1 LIVESIPFLQQP
13 AVSAF
18 LQAFE
23 YASESVVI
31 TGLDVEK
38 AEDRFLFVNQVF
50 LQRTGYSLEELR
62 GKTPRILQG
71 KDTNRV
77 VLDRLRQTL
86 GRGQI
91 FVGQNT
97 NYRKDGSE
105 YIVRWFIAPLKDES
119 GRQVAWFSMQ
129 KEVSP
134 LPNAQEEAMFLA
146 AALNQTADAIT
157 ITDLKGEIL
166 FVNAAFSRMTG
177 YQMGDVRGENVRILQ
192 SGKQSRSFYADMWD
206 VLIGGDTFRSTFI
219 NRRKDGS
226 LYFEEKTISPV
237 LDHLG
242 EPQYF
247 VSIGKNITEL
257 MEKSNAYANKAYH
270 DALTGL
276 YNRLKFDEVME
287 RKFATAWPPPH
298 PFSLVVMDL
307 DNFKII
313 NDEYGHAVGDEVL
326 KQLAELMLGK
336 LRHNDMLVR
345 WGGEELVLLVDD
357 DADTALRI
365 AEKLRQAIAAHT
377 FDPRFTVTAS
387 FGVSEVRAGD
397 DPDSLFSRAD
407 EAVYESKH
415 HGKNRVS
422 KI

>member
-1 LIVESIPFLQQP
+1 MIIESIPFLQLP
-13 AVSAF
+13 AVQAF

-38 AEDRFLFVNQVF
+38 AEDRFLFVNQIF
-50 LQRTGYSLEELR
+50 LQRTGYSPEDLK

-97 NYRKDGSE
+97 NYRKDGSA

-119 GRQVAWFSMQ
+119 GEQVAWVSMQ

-134 LPNAQEEAMFLA
+134 LPNVQEEAMFLS
-146 AALNQTADAIT
+146 AALNQTADAIS
-157 ITDLKGEIL
+157 IFDLKGEFL
-166 FVNAAFSRMTG
+166 FVNTAFMRMTG
-177 YQMGDVRGENVRILQ
+177 HQMEDLRGQNARILQ

-206 VLIGGDTFRSTFI
+206 VLIGGETFRSTFI

-226 LYFEEKTISPV
+226 LYFEEKTINPV

-307 DNFKII
+307 DDFKII
-313 NDEYGHAVGDEVL
+313 NDEYGHAIGDEVL
-326 KQLAELMLGK
+326 KQLAELKDQGILTQEEFDAKKKQILG
-336 LRHNDMLVR
+336 L
-345 WGGEELVLLVDD
+345 
-357 DADTALRI
+357 
-365 AEKLRQAIAAHT
+365 
-377 FDPRFTVTAS
+377 
-387 FGVSEVRAGD
+387 
-397 DPDSLFSRAD
+397 
-407 EAVYESKH
+407 
-415 HGKNRVS
+415 
-422 KI
+422 